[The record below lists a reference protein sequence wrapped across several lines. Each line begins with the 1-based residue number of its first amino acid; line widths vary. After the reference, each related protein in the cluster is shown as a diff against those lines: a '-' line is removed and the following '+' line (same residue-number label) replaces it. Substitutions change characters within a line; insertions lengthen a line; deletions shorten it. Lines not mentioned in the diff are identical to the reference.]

1 MNIDTIAKIVLSA
14 KTRSWFRERLLF
26 NRHAAVSTDQLASV
40 EHQLGIQLPGEFR
53 EWLLLA
59 GYGDVDDVLSFRREW
74 IRKIGSGPPANG
86 VSFSQDIL
94 GNFYAFDVPLG
105 RVYYLA
111 RSEPV
116 FALLSG
122 SFCEFMETLVA
133 RSYDLEGWI
142 DSASTQEYDHKHS

>member
-1 MNIDTIAKIVLSA
+1 MNIDAVAQIVLSA
-14 KTRSWFRERLLF
+14 KTGSWFRERPLF
-26 NRHAAVSTDQLASV
+26 KKHAAVSADQLAAL

-53 EWLLLA
+53 EWLILA
-59 GYGDVDDVLSFRREW
+59 GYGDIKEELSFSPEW
-74 IRKIGSGPPANG
+74 IRKVGSGPLAGG

-94 GNFYAFDVPLG
+94 GNFYVFDVPLG

-122 SFCEFMETLVA
+122 GFREFVETLVA

-142 DSASTQEYDHKHS
+142 DSISTQGYDLEHL